1 MKELVSEI
9 EIEAPAAKVW
19 QILTDFRKY
28 SEWNPFITQ
37 INGELKKGAKLEV
50 HLQPPNEKKE
60 MVFNPTILNIEENK
74 ELRWLGKGGAGMF
87 NGEHRFF
94 IKPLLVADDH
104 EDEKEKVQFIQ
115 SEKFTGMLVSL
126 MGKRIDTNTRK
137 GFEEMNIALKDRAE
151 KV

>member
-1 MKELVSEI
+1 
-9 EIEAPAAKVW
+9 
-19 QILTDFRKY
+19 
-28 SEWNPFITQ
+28 
-37 INGELKKGAKLEV
+37 
-50 HLQPPNEKKE
+50 
-60 MVFNPTILNIEENK
+60 
-74 ELRWLGKGGAGMF
+74 MF